1 MAEIDPVLL
10 VLLVLATFAGA
21 ISNGLIGMGMA
32 LFVVNVLAAALGSKN
47 AVVAMSI
54 ISPVT
59 SGYQL
64 WLNRGA
70 AGIIPRILPVLAGAF
85 VGSLVGAQ
93 LLVILPAWVISFA
106 LGLFTIQFVVD
117 QARHERPQ
125 MTGHRERMFG
135 PFAGFV
141 SGTTNGAIGASGP
154 VIGSFLLAIG
164 LRAREFV
171 FGISLVFL
179 FQGITRG
186 SLFFLFNQYSIPVVV
201 TAVALLAPALVGQQ
215 VGLRLRGRLDAK
227 MFRRVI
233 LLVLFVSSL
242 NLVLRGLDGAVGAAR
257 ESGLL
262 GGSPPGF
269 SG

>member
-1 MAEIDPVLL
+1 MAEIDPLLL
-10 VLLVLATFAGA
+10 VLLVGAIFAGA
-21 ISNGLIGMGMA
+21 ISNGLIGLGLA
-32 LFVVNVLAAALGSKN
+32 LFAVNVLAAALGPKN
-47 AVVAMSI
+47 AVIAMSI
-54 ISPVT
+54 LSPVT

-93 LLVILPAWVISFA
+93 LLVVLPAWMISLA
-106 LGLFTIQFVVD
+106 LGIFTIQFVVD
-117 QARHERPQ
+117 QARRERPQ
-125 MTGHRERMFG
+125 MTGHRERLFG

-186 SLFFLFNQYSIPVVV
+186 SLFLLFGQYTTPIVV
-201 TAVALLAPALVGQQ
+201 TSVALLAPALVGQQ
-215 VGLRLRGRLDAK
+215 VGLRLRGRLDPR

-233 LLVLFVSSL
+233 LFVLLVSSL
-242 NLVLRGLDGAVGAAR
+242 NLVLRGLDGALAAAR
-257 ESGLL
+257 SAGLI
-262 GGSPPGF
+262 GS
-269 SG
+269 

>member
-1 MAEIDPVLL
+1 VAEIDPVLL
-10 VLLVLATFAGA
+10 AMLVAAIFAGA
-21 ISNGLIGMGMA
+21 ISNGLIGLGLA
-32 LFVVNVLAAALGSKN
+32 LFAVNVLAAALGPKQ

-70 AGIIPRILPVLAGAF
+70 AGIVPRILPVLAGAF

-93 LLVILPAWVISFA
+93 LLVLLPAWVISLA
-106 LGLFTIQFVVD
+106 LGLFTVQFVID
-117 QARHERPQ
+117 QARRERPQ
-125 MTGHRERMFG
+125 MAGRRERMFG
-135 PFAGFV
+135 PLAGLV

-164 LRAREFV
+164 LRGREFV

-186 SLFFLFNQYSIPVVV
+186 SLFLLAGQYTTSIVI
-201 TAVALLAPALVGQQ
+201 ASVALLVPALVGQQ
-215 VGLRLRGRLDAK
+215 VGLRLRGRLDPR

-233 LLVLFVSSL
+233 LVVLLISSL
-242 NLVLRGLDGAVGAAR
+242 NLAAR
-257 ESGLL
+257 GVDGMLAAARTGGLI
-262 GGSPPGF
+262 GS
-269 SG
+269 